1 MLSADWLKDAPDD
14 LDVSIA
20 QRDFESAMELI
31 EKSIACVVVLYACYC
46 ICCLVNYSKE
56 LSVWSC

>member
-31 EKSIACVVVLYACYC
+31 EKSNICVVILTVFYC
-46 ICCLVNYSKE
+46 TYCLCNHSKE
-56 LSVWSC
+56 LSVWSG

>member
-1 MLSADWLKDAPDD
+1 MLQADWLKDAPDD

-31 EKSIACVVVLYACYC
+31 EKSRNC
-46 ICCLVNYSKE
+46 
-56 LSVWSC
+56 